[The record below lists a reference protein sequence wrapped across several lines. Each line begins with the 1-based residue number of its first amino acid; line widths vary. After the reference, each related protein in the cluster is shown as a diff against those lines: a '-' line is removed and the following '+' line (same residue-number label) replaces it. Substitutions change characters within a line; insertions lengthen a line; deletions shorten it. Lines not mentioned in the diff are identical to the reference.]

1 MKEPGVLISLRMPR
15 ELWSQINYLVESNE
29 NPDFSHAARSL
40 IEAGLWLLEHKKDLT
55 DPEKSQQVIE
65 EYNSKIKEDTLFDW
79 TAQLTDMQIE
89 GMQDALEI
97 EREKRI
103 KKI

>member
-1 MKEPGVLISLRMPR
+1 MKEPSVLISLRMTR
-15 ELWSQINYLVESNE
+15 ELWAQINNLIDEKSI
-29 NPDFSHAARSL
+29 PDFSHSTRSL
-40 IEAGLWLLEHKKDLT
+40 IEAGLWLLEHKNDLT
-55 DPEKSQQVIE
+55 DPEKSQKLIE

-97 EREKRI
+97 EKEKRF